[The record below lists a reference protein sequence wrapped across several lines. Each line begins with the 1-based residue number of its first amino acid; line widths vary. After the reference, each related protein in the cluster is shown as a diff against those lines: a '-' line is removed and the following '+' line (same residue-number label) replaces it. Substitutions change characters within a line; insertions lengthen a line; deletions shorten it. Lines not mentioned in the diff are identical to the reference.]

1 MNEAPASMPT
11 TLPKGPLV
19 IPCPPPYSRGGAEI
33 IFLFRL
39 GLGSFFGM
47 AWDTS
52 STRYLKNVCLH
63 FWLS

>member
-19 IPCPPPYSRGGAEI
+19 IPCPPPYSRGGPE

-39 GLGSFFGM
+39 GLGSFFDI
-47 AWDTS
+47 AWAEGGPQS
-52 STRYLKNVCLH
+52 RPGKS
-63 FWLS
+63 